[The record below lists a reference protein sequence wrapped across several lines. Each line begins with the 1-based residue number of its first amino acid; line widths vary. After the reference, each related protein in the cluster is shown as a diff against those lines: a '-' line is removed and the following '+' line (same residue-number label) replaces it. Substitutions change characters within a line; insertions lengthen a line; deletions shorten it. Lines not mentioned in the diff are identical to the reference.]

1 MLNANYDYDRNTA
14 RNLVYPTGT
23 EGWKTVGTLYNGLA
37 GYLSWK
43 DAKERAARLDKAQ
56 NDYFDLLK
64 SYLGRDTQVTAD
76 TDTPVEET
84 EPTYNFT
91 PTLPTRA
98 SYDEERQALAN
109 RMAKQAS
116 EYEALD
122 NYHKALAAAQK
133 RNAGG
138 LIGGM

>member
-1 MLNANYDYDRNTA
+1 MLNANYDYDRNAA
-14 RNLVYPTGT
+14 RNLIYPTGT

-43 DAKERAARLDKAQ
+43 DAKDRAARLDKAQ
-56 NDYFDLLK
+56 NDYYDLLK
-64 SYLGRDTQVTAD
+64 SYLNKDTQVTED
-76 TDTPVEET
+76 TDTPEE

-91 PTLPTRA
+91 PSLPTRA

-109 RMAKQAS
+109 RMAKQKS
-116 EYEALD
+116 EEEALD
-122 NYHKALAAAQK
+122 NYKRALAAAQQ